1 MQICAISG
9 DKKFLKIGEDFNSA
23 RWYGIPD
30 ALVTTTAALAK
41 GDIVVLTHKQGADGK
56 LVLETIKKTGA
67 VAPKTDA
74 PQKTYGKSPEE
85 QDSIK
90 RQAIG
95 HMTSRTLIALQ
106 GQVDVGTIESLMEK
120 IYKKYQSLVG

>member
-23 RWYGIPD
+23 RWYGIPET
-30 ALVTTTAALAK
+30 LTTIAAPLAK
-41 GDIVVLTHKQGADGK
+41 GDIVALTHKQGADGK

-67 VAPKTDA
+67 VTARTDA

-95 HMTSRTLIALQ
+95 NMTSRALIGLQ
-106 GQVDVGTIESLMEK
+106 GQVDVSNIESIMEK
-120 IYKKYQSLVG
+120 VYKKFQSLVG

>member
-9 DKKFLKIGEDFNSA
+9 DKKFLKLGEDFTSA
-23 RWYGIPD
+23 RWFGIPPT
-30 ALVTTTAALAK
+30 LETETASLAK
-41 GDIVVLTHKQGADGK
+41 GDIVVITHKQGADGK
-56 LVLETIKKTGA
+56 LVLETIKKTGTVPA
-67 VAPKTDA
+67 KT
-74 PQKTYGKSPEE
+74 PEQQKTYGKTPAE

-106 GQVDVGTIESLMEK
+106 GQVNIGDIESVMEK
-120 IYKKYQSLVG
+120 LYKKYQFLVG